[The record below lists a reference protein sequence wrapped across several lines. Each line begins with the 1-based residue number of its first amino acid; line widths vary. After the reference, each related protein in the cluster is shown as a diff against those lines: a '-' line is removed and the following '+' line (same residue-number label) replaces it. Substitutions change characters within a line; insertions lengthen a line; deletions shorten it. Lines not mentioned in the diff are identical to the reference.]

1 MLFWIIDLGCVPGWI
16 RVTPAQ
22 RSRGSFWARAR
33 AARGSRGVRAGA
45 ALGFRAGF
53 AWRSRDVL
61 CRDRARV
68 ARSHAR
74 DPRGPRKIPARSTGP
89 SGSSRGACAGL
100 ARGLH
105 RGFAWLEWISRGSAG
120 HVGGFLGLARASRG
134 VSAGLARDCVGLAR
148 GYAGLARGA
157 RGPRAGF
164 WEGSSGARARF
175 AYGSRGVRA
184 RFRGARARL
193 RLSSFCLC
201 AWLAPS
207 LRRSCT
213 RLALSSRGR
222 RGRGSRWPRAGP
234 QGAARSGRGR
244 ARRGGA
250 TSLRGAGPDFLCA
263 FLRRYHAVN
272 ARAMVW
278 TRLGLHFSTC
288 SALRR
293 CRASRFMRIALAALP
308 RASGATD
315 LARARP

>member
-1 MLFWIIDLGCVPGWI
+1 MEFARGPRWGSELG
-16 RVTPAQ
+16 
-22 RSRGSFWARAR
+22 SRGARAMSCAGIAREWRGLTPGIRGAPERFPRGPQGRRGAR
-33 AARGSRGVRAGA
+33 AALARGSRGDFMGLCVARVDFAGFRGARRGFLGACASLARGLRRARAGLRGARAGLCGARAGRAGA
-45 ALGFRAGF
+45 A
-53 AWRSRDVL
+53 
-61 CRDRARV
+61 
-68 ARSHAR
+68 
-74 DPRGPRKIPARSTGP
+74 
-89 SGSSRGACAGL
+89 
-100 ARGLH
+100 
-105 RGFAWLEWISRGSAG
+105 
-120 HVGGFLGLARASRG
+120 RG
-134 VSAGLARDCVGLAR
+134 V
-148 GYAGLARGA
+148 
-157 RGPRAGF
+157 

>member
-1 MLFWIIDLGCVPGWI
+1 MARVDFAGFRGARRGFLGAC
-16 RVTPAQ
+16 A
-22 RSRGSFWARAR
+22 SLARGLRRAR
-33 AARGSRGVRAGA
+33 AGLRGARAGLCGARAGRAGA
-45 ALGFRAGF
+45 A
-53 AWRSRDVL
+53 
-61 CRDRARV
+61 
-68 ARSHAR
+68 
-74 DPRGPRKIPARSTGP
+74 
-89 SGSSRGACAGL
+89 
-100 ARGLH
+100 
-105 RGFAWLEWISRGSAG
+105 
-120 HVGGFLGLARASRG
+120 RG
-134 VSAGLARDCVGLAR
+134 V
-148 GYAGLARGA
+148 
-157 RGPRAGF
+157 

-207 LRRSCT
+207 LRRSCA

-315 LARARP
+315 LARARPYEVPRRRQAHRHAQLHVVRHKRAWVIYLTFSGWGRGSLLGSSETAITTTQYYDRHMICK